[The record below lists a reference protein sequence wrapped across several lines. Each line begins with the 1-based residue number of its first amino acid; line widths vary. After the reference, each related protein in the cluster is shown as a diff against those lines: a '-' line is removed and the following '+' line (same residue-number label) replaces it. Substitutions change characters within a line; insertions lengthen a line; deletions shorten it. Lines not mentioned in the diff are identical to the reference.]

1 MSTIAGMAFLP
12 LIVMQPVTNPIPA
25 DPEEFART

>member
-12 LIVMQPVTNPIPA
+12 LKVMQPVTHPIEAIAKEMRWP
-25 DPEEFART
+25 